1 MSIGRYQCYALM
13 RCQDEE
19 KTMSSDRKTS
29 TRQKILEVADD
40 LFYREGIQAV
50 GVDTII
56 AQSGVAKT
64 TLYRYFPSK
73 DDLVVAYLE
82 ERQNS
87 FKRLFEIA
95 IARYPNEPK
104 QQIIALFAWL
114 DKYLTK
120 PECYGCPFLVTASE
134 LPELEHPAHQLAV
147 SNRIAI
153 RDRLVSLAEAVG
165 VDNPQQLGVHLLLLI
180 DGAFTQRRL
189 FGIEGFDVRL
199 KPIVAQLVD
208 GNG

>member
-1 MSIGRYQCYALM
+1 MPN
-13 RCQDEE
+13 
-19 KTMSSDRKTS
+19 DRTSS
-29 TRQKILEVADD
+29 TRQRILEVADD
-40 LFYREGIQAV
+40 LFYREGIRAV

-56 AQSGVAKT
+56 ARSGVAKT

-82 ERQNS
+82 ERQS
-87 FKRLFEIA
+87 RFKQLFELA
-95 IARYPNEPK
+95 IARHPNQPK
-104 QQIIALFAWL
+104 QQIISLFAWL
-114 DKYLTK
+114 DKYLAK

-134 LPELEHPAHQLAV
+134 LPELEHPAHQMAV
-147 SNRIAI
+147 ANRIAI
-153 RDRLVSLAEAVG
+153 RDRLVSLATAAEI
-165 VDNPQQLGVHLLLLI
+165 DNSQQLGAHLLLLI

-189 FGIEGFDVRL
+189 FGLEDFEVKL

>member
-1 MSIGRYQCYALM
+1 MSIGICQCYARM
-13 RCQDEE
+13 RCRDEE
-19 KTMSSDRKTS
+19 KTMPSDRKSS
-29 TRQKILEVADD
+29 TRQRILEVADD
-40 LFYREGIQAV
+40 LFYREGIRAV

-56 AQSGVAKT
+56 ARSGVAKT

-73 DDLVVAYLE
+73 DDLVVAYLQ

-95 IARYPNEPK
+95 LARHPNKPK

-114 DKYLTK
+114 DKYLAK

-134 LPELEHPAHQLAV
+134 LPELEHPAHQMAV
-147 SNRIAI
+147 ANRITI
-153 RDRLVSLAEAVG
+153 RDRLISLAEETG
-165 VDNPQQLGVHLLLLI
+165 LDNPQQLGVHLLLLI

-199 KPIVAQLVD
+199 KPIVTQLVNA
-208 GNG
+208 G

>member
-1 MSIGRYQCYALM
+1 MP
-13 RCQDEE
+13 
-19 KTMSSDRKTS
+19 SDRTSS

-40 LFYREGIQAV
+40 LFYREGIRAV

-56 AQSGVAKT
+56 AHSGVAKT

-95 IARYPNEPK
+95 IARHPNEPK
-104 QQIIALFAWL
+104 QQIISLFAWL
-114 DKYLTK
+114 DKYLAK

-134 LPELEHPAHQLAV
+134 LPQLEHPAHQMAV
-147 SNRIAI
+147 ANRIAI
-153 RDRLVSLAEAVG
+153 RDRLVSLAAAAG
-165 VDNPQQLGVHLLLLI
+165 LNHPQQLGIHLLLLI

-189 FGIEGFDVRL
+189 FGIDNFEVKL

-208 GNG
+208 AD